1 MLNECIWVGQW
12 SFCVYLSTTNCMHI
26 KINVWH
32 VIKFELSRSKR
43 EGISGWRGVRY
54 IKCIYF
60 VEHIA
65 AAHIRKKCSEQFHF
79 DSFFPG
85 YNVLNYGGVSRNNIA
100 SNRICTSESHK
111 FWYRC
116 SKFTY
121 LIKMAKHSLTKCT
134 KVLDISRNK
143 KQYSFFFY
151 LHTIKNN
158 VNQHILAIQ

>member
-1 MLNECIWVGQW
+1 MNWAEVKEKEFLGGG
-12 SFCVYLSTTNCMHI
+12 VYD
-26 KINVWH
+26 
-32 VIKFELSRSKR
+32 
-43 EGISGWRGVRY
+43 

-60 VEHIA
+60 VEHI
-65 AAHIRKKCSEQFHF
+65 AAHIRKKCSEQFHI

-134 KVLDISRNK
+134 KVLDISHNK
-143 KQYSFFFY
+143 KQSSSFFLLLLFY